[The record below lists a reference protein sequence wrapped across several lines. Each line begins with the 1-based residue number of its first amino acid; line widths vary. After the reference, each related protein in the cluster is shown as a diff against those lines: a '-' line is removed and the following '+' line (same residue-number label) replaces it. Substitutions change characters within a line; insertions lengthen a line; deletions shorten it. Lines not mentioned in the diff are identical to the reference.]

1 MTVTL
6 VTGGLGFVGSHF
18 VWAAHRAGRQVVVL
32 DDQSAGVAPALPA
45 GVEVVVADLGD
56 RATLGALFARSS
68 VGAIVHFAGLIQVG
82 ESVKKPERYFDV
94 NLVRALR
101 LLEAAREASVRE
113 LVFSSTAAVYGE
125 PEVTPIVEASP
136 KRPVN
141 PYGASKLSFEYALEA
156 YERAHGFRWAALR
169 YFNAAGAEASG
180 ALRES
185 HDPETHLIPLVVD
198 AALGRR
204 PALTVFG
211 DDYPTPDGTCIRDY
225 VHVSDLADAHL
236 LALDRLRAGE
246 VLGPMN
252 LGTGAGSSVR
262 EVIDTAERVVGAPV
276 PHAIGPR
283 RDGDP
288 AVLVAD
294 ATRAREVLGWSPK
307 RSELAAI
314 VEDTLRSRR

>member
-6 VTGGLGFVGSHF
+6 VTGGQGFVGSHF
-18 VWAAHRAGRQVVVL
+18 VWAAHRAGREVVVL
-32 DDQSAGVAPALPA
+32 DDRSAGAEPNLPP
-45 GVEVVVADLGD
+45 GVEVALGD
-56 RATLGALFARSS
+56 IGDAALLKTLFDRRG
-68 VGAIVHFAGLIQVG
+68 VTAIVHFAGLIQVG
-82 ESVKKPERYFDV
+82 ESVKQPERYFDV

-113 LVFSSTAAVYGE
+113 IVFSSTAAVYGE
-125 PEVTPIVEASP
+125 PEVTPIAEASP

-156 YERAHGFRWAALR
+156 YQHAHDYRWAALR
-169 YFNAAGAEASG
+169 YFNAAGAEAGG

-204 PALTVFG
+204 AALTVFG
-211 DDYPTPDGTCIRDY
+211 DDYPTADGTCVRDY
-225 VHVSDLADAHL
+225 IHVSDLADAHL
-236 LALDRLRAGE
+236 LALDRLHAGE

-262 EVIDTAERVVGAPV
+262 EVIDTAARVIGAPV
-276 PHAIGPR
+276 PHVVGAR
-283 RDGDP
+283 REGDP

-307 RSELAAI
+307 RSDLAAI
-314 VEDTLRSRR
+314 VEDTLRSRS